1 MTGLTTTPLS
11 LPPERAR
18 MVERRQTRRRLLT
31 GCWAALGLA
40 AGAGCSDRENTAPT
54 PDADAEETA
63 DPDADAAEGE
73 ETDDTGSTDDGEVDL
88 REANVVDVAVT
99 AETDGYAFDVTLHH
113 DDDGEDGYA
122 NWWQVER
129 LDGTRLGRRELTHA
143 HSRQP
148 FTRSATVPVPD
159 DVGCVVVRGHDET
172 HGYGGVA
179 AVVDLDS
186 GATRSVDQGAERRP
200 FEPDECP

>member
-1 MTGLTTTPLS
+1 
-11 LPPERAR
+11 

-40 AGAGCSDRENTAPT
+40 AGAGCSDRENTTPA

-63 DPDADAAEGE
+63 DPDADAAKGG
-73 ETDDTGSTDDGEVDL
+73 ETDDTESTDDGEVDL

-122 NWWQVER
+122 NWWQVET
-129 LDGTRLGRRELTHA
+129 LDGTQLGRRELTHP
-143 HSRQP
+143 HDEQP
-148 FTRSATVPVPD
+148 FERSKTIEIPD
-159 DVGCVVVRGHDET
+159 NVTCIVVRGHDQT
-172 HGYGGVA
+172 HDYGGR
-179 AVVDLDS
+179 AVVVNLDS
-186 GATRSVDQGAERRP
+186 GEQNTIRQGSAQHALSE
-200 FEPDECP
+200 DDCPA